1 MSTALQHICL
11 ECSKQV
17 DDGQRGLQAHY
28 DGANPL
34 KADDVVCDAMTA
46 RACNHTILELTQ
58 QKHLDGK
65 DKERLMKA
73 RGTRLVVR
81 NRAKS
86 AGRTLNESGSPFHV
100 E

>member
-11 ECSKQV
+11 ECGKQV
-17 DDGQRGLQAHY
+17 EGGQRGLLHHF
-28 DGANPL
+28 DGANPI
-34 KADDVVCDAMTA
+34 KVEDCCDAMTA
-46 RACNHTILELTQ
+46 RAASHAIKELLE
-58 QKHLDGK
+58 QKKLDSK
-65 DKERLMKA
+65 DKERRMKA